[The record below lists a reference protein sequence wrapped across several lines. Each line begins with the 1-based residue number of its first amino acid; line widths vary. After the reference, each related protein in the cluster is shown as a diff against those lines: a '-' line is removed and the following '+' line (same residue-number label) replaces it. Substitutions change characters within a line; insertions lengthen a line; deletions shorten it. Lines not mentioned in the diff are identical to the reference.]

1 MLMSDFGWFM
11 IGALIVFLGFIM
23 WLGKN
28 KTGTALGLG
37 IFGVAVIYAMSSFDR
52 LAIEPAIA
60 VMRGELAT
68 LDGYL
73 ATGLVLTLC
82 VGILLIIFNYIKYGN
97 VLDTKA
103 NQGFGGEKARMRMV
117 VSLVII
123 LTLAIPLGA
132 TYYYEDYVAD
142 AESGSLIY
150 DLGEGSFVDDVE
162 TNLGATASYSW
173 EHTTSSTRYTSDLIP
188 IGDGHEYT
196 AVINNGTIDQPN
208 EDDFVNHTNEYIALF
223 IYDTYTNSGEFVD
236 QGLAF
241 LNMTIDYTE
250 IGGNVSTGGMIW
262 TLCYYYTGG
271 DPNDFY
277 EFDAGTWENTSATL
291 EIDYAF
297 TFEDLQYMKGHPY
310 NYIGVIIEPAETDEN
325 FGSDDVFVYDIKLR
339 DSTIDLAQINYNYKL
354 IVCAILVFDWIVFLI
369 ATEFIE
375 LPSESGGSRKR
386 GSRGKRR
393 KR

>member
-11 IGALIVFLGFIM
+11 VGALIVFLGFIM

-73 ATGLVLTLC
+73 ATALVLTLC
-82 VGILLIIFNYIKYGN
+82 VGILLVIFNYIKYGN

-103 NQGFGGEKARMRMV
+103 DQGFGGEKARMRMV

-132 TYYYEDYVAD
+132 TYYYEDYVEAS
-142 AESGSLIY
+142 EVGSIVY
-150 DLGEGSFVDDVE
+150 DLDADEGAS
-162 TNLGATASYSW
+162 ASYSW
-173 EHTTSSTRYTSDLIP
+173 EHVSLATRYNSNLLP
-188 IGDGHEYT
+188 ITDGEYMT
-196 AVINNGTIDQPN
+196 ATITNGTQDQPN
-208 EDDFVNHTNEYIALF
+208 EDDFVNHTNEYVALY
-223 IYDTYTNSGEFVD
+223 IYDTAYNTGEMVND
-236 QGLAF
+236 GMAF

-250 IGGNVSTGGMIW
+250 IGGNLSTSGMIW

-271 DPNDFY
+271 DPGDFY
-277 EFDAGTWENTSATL
+277 EFDTGAWENTSSTL
-291 EIDYAF
+291 EVNYAF
-297 TFEDLQYMKGHPY
+297 TFEDLQYIRGHPY
-310 NYIGVIIEPAETDEN
+310 YYLGVILEPAESDEN
-325 FGSDDVFVYDIKLR
+325 FGSDDVFVYDIKIR

-354 IVCAILVFDWIVFLI
+354 IVCAILVFDWIVFLVM
-369 ATEFIE
+369 TEFVE

>member
-11 IGALIVFLGFIM
+11 VGALIVFLGFIM

-73 ATGLVLTLC
+73 ATALVLTLC
-82 VGILLIIFNYIKYGN
+82 VGILLVIFNYIKYGN

-132 TYYYEDYVAD
+132 TYYYEDYVEAS
-142 AESGSLIY
+142 EVGSIVY
-150 DLGEGSFVDDVE
+150 DLDADEGAS
-162 TNLGATASYSW
+162 ASYSW
-173 EHTTSSTRYTSDLIP
+173 EHVSLATRYNSNLLP
-188 IGDGHEYT
+188 ITDGEYMT
-196 AVINNGTIDQPN
+196 ATITNGTQDQPN
-208 EDDFVNHTNEYIALF
+208 EDDFVNHTNEYVALY
-223 IYDTYTNSGEFVD
+223 IYDTAVNTGEMVND
-236 QGLAF
+236 GMAF

-250 IGGNVSTGGMIW
+250 IGGNLSTSGMIW

-271 DPNDFY
+271 DPGDFY
-277 EFDAGTWENTSATL
+277 EFDTGAWENTSSTL
-291 EIDYAF
+291 EVNYAF
-297 TFEDLQYMKGHPY
+297 TFEDLQYIRGHPY
-310 NYIGVIIEPAETDEN
+310 NYLGVILEPAESDEN
-325 FGSDDVFVYDIKLR
+325 FGSDDVFVYDIKIR

-354 IVCAILVFDWIVFLI
+354 IVCAILVFDWIVFLVM
-369 ATEFIE
+369 TEFVE